1 MKKIF
6 IDTNMFLNLYRSNLK
21 KDISTMLKLIYD
33 NKKYFITTE
42 QSINEFKRNRYS
54 TIDGV
59 LKEFRNKTQIDN
71 GYSSF
76 IRSLKSFGNYEKS
89 IKKLLQDKKAV
100 LDEIELM
107 MYDKNNDAI
116 YKKFVALCKPTSI
129 ISISDDIIRLAEIR
143 KLSGNPPTSDKY
155 TCGDE
160 IIWESLLNYGRNNA
174 NDLVI
179 VSKDGTYRKNE
190 DFLVDEYRKIVGGNL
205 EITDSI
211 STAYTIIGV
220 DISDE
225 IKVAENNIKW
235 ADIIVAALDNLGGIA
250 KLKEI
255 YDEALDILCFND
267 SIFKSQNK
275 EKESTIRG
283 VLQRFSS
290 DCPGAYNGSKDLFHQ
305 VGDGRW
311 ALRK

>member
-54 TIDGV
+54 TIEGV

-100 LDEIELM
+100 LDEIETM
-107 MYDKNNDAI
+107 MYNKNNDAI
-116 YKKFVALCKPTSI
+116 YKKFVALCKLTATIPI
-129 ISISDDIIRLAEIR
+129 NDHIIRLAEIR

-155 TCGDE
+155 TCDDE
-160 IIWESLLNYGRNNA
+160 IIWESLLDYGRNNA
-174 NDLVI
+174 NDLVMFQKMAHI
-179 VSKDGTYRKNE
+179 EKTKISLLMNTRK
-190 DFLVDEYRKIVGGNL
+190 L
-205 EITDSI
+205 S
-211 STAYTIIGV
+211 
-220 DISDE
+220 
-225 IKVAENNIKW
+225 
-235 ADIIVAALDNLGGIA
+235 
-250 KLKEI
+250 
-255 YDEALDILCFND
+255 EAIW
-267 SIFKSQNK
+267 K
-275 EKESTIRG
+275 
-283 VLQRFSS
+283 
-290 DCPGAYNGSKDLFHQ
+290 
-305 VGDGRW
+305 
-311 ALRK
+311 

>member
-1 MKKIF
+1 M
-6 IDTNMFLNLYRSNLK
+6 
-21 KDISTMLKLIYD
+21 
-33 NKKYFITTE
+33 
-42 QSINEFKRNRYS
+42 
-54 TIDGV
+54 
-59 LKEFRNKTQIDN
+59 
-71 GYSSF
+71 
-76 IRSLKSFGNYEKS
+76 
-89 IKKLLQDKKAV
+89 
-100 LDEIELM
+100 
-107 MYDKNNDAI
+107 
-116 YKKFVALCKPTSI
+116 
-129 ISISDDIIRLAEIR
+129 
-143 KLSGNPPTSDKY
+143 
-155 TCGDE
+155 
-160 IIWESLLNYGRNNA
+160 
-174 NDLVI
+174 
-179 VSKDGTYRKNE
+179 
-190 DFLVDEYRKIVGGNL
+190 

-211 STAYTIIGV
+211 ATAYTIIGI

-225 IKVAENNIKW
+225 VAVAENNIKW

-267 SIFKSQNK
+267 SILKSQNR